1 MNRLDFLHQL
11 YLSLEGIPEVDRRNL
26 LRDFEAHFQLAQQEG
41 RSEEETAAALGD
53 PARVADQLKTQYRA
67 GGSPSATKAPPPVWP
82 TADRAPASRP
92 RRRPLGFLFLG
103 AGLLLLVAS
112 FLFAPALNSAQTGVE
127 RSLSGWLAE
136 AAPGETYQVN
146 ETETISA
153 DTFQRIEI
161 HTISQDLS
169 VSLVQD
175 GEVTS
180 TLQGTVTTTSPKSV
194 PTLVQETDGDTL
206 VIRVVRTNSAIGYHV
221 SNVKL
226 QVSLP
231 DAWEGDLQIV
241 GSSSSVTLP
250 EGRFS
255 SLDLRTVSGDLDLGI
270 LTTRNQFALET
281 SSGEIRIDSAICK
294 RFEATTV
301 SGDLQLDSLR
311 FAESADISTSSG
323 SLDLLN
329 SAGQSLRTVSI
340 SGDILL
346 QDAALDSLS
355 VEGASSVVKLANITG
370 NVQVKTISGDV
381 TMEKAAPETYTRI
394 ETSSGEVRAEFA
406 QDSGLKVD
414 VSSSSGSMNGSLA
427 LAGETRKDHAW
438 SGTRGDGSIEVT
450 IKTISG
456 EVTLD

>member
-11 YLSLEGIPEVDRRNL
+11 YLSLEGIPEQDRRNL

-53 PARVADQLKTQYRA
+53 PARVAEQLKTQYRA
-67 GGSPSATKAPPPVWP
+67 GGSPSATKASPPVWP
-82 TADRAPASRP
+82 STDRAPAPRS
-92 RRRPLGFLFLG
+92 RRRPLGFLILG

-112 FLFAPALNSAQTGVE
+112 ILFAPALNSAQTGVE

-136 AAPGETYQVN
+136 AAPGETYQIN
-146 ETETISA
+146 ETKTIPA
-153 DTFQRIEI
+153 AAFQRIEI
-161 HTISQDLS
+161 HTISQDLN

-180 TLQGTVTTTSPKSV
+180 TLQGTVTTTSPQSV
-194 PTLVQETDGDTL
+194 PTLVQETNGDTL
-206 VIRVVRTNSAIGYHV
+206 VIRVVRTNSSIGYHV

-231 DAWEGDLQIV
+231 DAWKGDLQIV
-241 GSSSSVTLP
+241 GSSSGVTLP
-250 EGRFS
+250 DGRFA
-255 SLDLRTVSGDLDLGI
+255 SLDLRTVSGDMDLGI
-270 LTTRNQFALET
+270 LTTQNQFALET

-294 RFEATTV
+294 RFQATTI

-329 SAGQSLRTVSI
+329 TSGQTLRMVSV

-346 QDAALDSLS
+346 QDATMDSLS
-355 VEGASSVVKLANITG
+355 IEGASSAVKLANTVG
-370 NVQVKTISGDV
+370 NVQVKTISGAV
-381 TMEKAAPETYTRI
+381 TLDNADPETYTRI
-394 ETSSGEVRAEFA
+394 ETSSGEVRAEFVE
-406 QDSGLKVD
+406 DSALKVA
-414 VSSSSGSMNGSLA
+414 VTSSSGSMNGSLA
-427 LAGETRKDHAW
+427 LTGETRKDHAW